1 MRKPGDESGPGN
13 DVCISSGVAG
23 GGEQEEA
30 SGDVAAMGVG
40 VEEVVEEE
48 REVNEAGC
56 DEVGVDFG
64 DMSEVLGLGGGV
76 EEVVEMGWSEN
87 WWDLGVV

>member
-48 REVNEAGC
+48 RENEAGC

-64 DMSEVLGLGGGV
+64 DMPEVLGLGGGV
-76 EEVVEMGWSEN
+76 EEVVEMGWSGN
-87 WWDLGVV
+87 WWDFGVV